1 MLFEASIW
9 PAIEDGSVTVAYR
22 SWKRPTVKS
31 GGTLRSPVGMLA
43 IESVDVVDR
52 ASLTDDDARA
62 AGEADLPSLLAR
74 LPEREDR
81 TLFRIR
87 FHRAGEDPRI
97 ALREDDALSDDDVA
111 ELTTK
116 LRRSDDRAPDGPWTR
131 RVLVLLEAN
140 PEVRSADLC
149 GQVAMDQPTFKKR
162 VRRLKELGL
171 TESLGRGYR
180 ISPRGREFLRR
191 IDG

>member
-87 FHRAGEDPRI
+87 FHRAG
-97 ALREDDALSDDDVA
+97 
-111 ELTTK
+111 
-116 LRRSDDRAPDGPWTR
+116 
-131 RVLVLLEAN
+131 
-140 PEVRSADLC
+140 
-149 GQVAMDQPTFKKR
+149 
-162 VRRLKELGL
+162 
-171 TESLGRGYR
+171 
-180 ISPRGREFLRR
+180 
-191 IDG
+191 